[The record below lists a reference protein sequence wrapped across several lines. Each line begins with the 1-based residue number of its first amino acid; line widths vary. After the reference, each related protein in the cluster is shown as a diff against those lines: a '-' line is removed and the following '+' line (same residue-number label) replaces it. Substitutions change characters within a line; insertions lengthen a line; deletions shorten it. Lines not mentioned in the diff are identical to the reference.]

1 MEENK
6 EQLVQE
12 FALLF
17 RAMGIIKENGML
29 KEKTIERNGC
39 GSSPENPI
47 VIPDVDNYVRLEY
60 AILFHLLRGKNY
72 ERKIQMLMEREDG
85 HHLDMLTVAYSIS
98 PDGEQVTE
106 DFYFDISNGYNSL
119 SDPKVKEKLAR
130 EMGMEKIKY

>member
-1 MEENK
+1 MSGWSMRYSFIF
-6 EQLVQE
+6 
-12 FALLF
+12 FA
-17 RAMGIIKENGML
+17 
-29 KEKTIERNGC
+29 
-39 GSSPENPI
+39 
-47 VIPDVDNYVRLEY
+47 
-60 AILFHLLRGKNY
+60 